1 MVELLFQ
8 EDNLANVNDD
18 DNDNDKSNNNT
29 M

>member
-1 MVELLFQ
+1 MVEQFFQ
-8 EDNLANVNDD
+8 EDDLANVNDD